1 MFKILRFLIS
11 FCSIRL
17 IYANILYMNNLKNLS
32 RKKKAYILA
41 LIAVIGIMAW
51 AFITAG
57 VITHNFNRS
66 QLQTQEDKQEAQVS
80 GLILT
85 ETKDTEKYWE
95 IYGETGTYNS
105 TTDVAMLTNC
115 IGNFF
120 DENHEVSMSFE
131 STRGSYNSKKH
142 EIILYDNTRIV
153 LRDGTSLTTDR
164 LTWSG
169 SQKPIYAK
177 GNVLITKNHEFYATA
192 DEVEISPNYDKFKI
206 IGNAVSKIYDIKENK

>member
-1 MFKILRFLIS
+1 MNDWINFIFRDEKIAKQAKKIIDLFT
-11 FCSIRL
+11 
-17 IYANILYMNNLKNLS
+17 LS
-32 RKKKAYILA
+32 GLNRKKKAYIFA
-41 LIAVIGIMAW
+41 FITVVGIMAW

-66 QLQTQEDKQEAQVS
+66 QLQTKEDQQEAQVS

-105 TTDVAMLTNC
+105 SYEVAMLNNC

-120 DENHEVSMSFE
+120 DEKNEVSMSFE
-131 STRGSYNSKKH
+131 STRGSYNSKKN
-142 EIILYDNTRIV
+142 EIILYEDTRIV

-169 SQKPIYAK
+169 SKKPIIAK

-192 DEVEISPNYDKFKI
+192 EEVEISPDYDRFKI
-206 IGNAVSKIYDIKENK
+206 IGNAVSKIYDAKEKK